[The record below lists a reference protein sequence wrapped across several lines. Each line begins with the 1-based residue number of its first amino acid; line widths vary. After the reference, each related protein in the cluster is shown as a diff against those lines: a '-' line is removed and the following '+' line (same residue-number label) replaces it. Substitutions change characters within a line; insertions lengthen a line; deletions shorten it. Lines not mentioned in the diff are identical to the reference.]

1 MSITYCWL
9 LDEVPTDT
17 TVRNYQPV
25 SFGSIDCR
33 WPAIVVVLFGGA
45 VICRT
50 NLLHLLEAA
59 GLSYL
64 IVLITCYLYLGH

>member
-25 SFGSIDCR
+25 PVGSVDCR
-33 WPAIVVVLFGGA
+33 WPAIVVMLSDWA
-45 VICRT
+45 VVCRT
-50 NLLHLLEAA
+50 L
-59 GLSYL
+59 
-64 IVLITCYLYLGH
+64 